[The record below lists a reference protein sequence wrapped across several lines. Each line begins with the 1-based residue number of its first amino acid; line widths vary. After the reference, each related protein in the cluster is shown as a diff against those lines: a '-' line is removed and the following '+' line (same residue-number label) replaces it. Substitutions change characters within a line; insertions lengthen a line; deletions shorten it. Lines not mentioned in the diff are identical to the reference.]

1 MKNRRID
8 GLKKVGV
15 FSKKKKKKKVE
26 GSKRNIME
34 TTKNKN
40 TPSPHSQ

>member
-8 GLKKVGV
+8 GLKKVEGV
-15 FSKKKKKKKVE
+15 FSKKKKVE
-26 GSKRNIME
+26 GSKRSIME

-40 TPSPHSQ
+40 TPLPHSQ